1 MRYLL
6 TWLLSTTALH
16 ATTYYVTVSGLGG
29 EPDYEQR
36 FEMWAKDLE
45 AAVAK
50 SPDTKVE
57 TLKSGTKAQLRSVL
71 ERISKD
77 ATAEDTLVLTLIG
90 HGTFDGMDYKFNLA
104 GPDVTAVELASLL
117 DRFPGRQ
124 TVASLSSASGGS
136 LDVLRK
142 PNRVVITA
150 TKSGMEKNATI
161 FARYWVEALRDP
173 AADTDKNGSI
183 SALEAFRYADKKTID
198 YYETQK
204 RLATEHAL
212 LEDTGK
218 GEGVRAPAPDNGQG
232 LLASNFTVVRLGDA
246 AAIAATPEKRAL
258 LSKKEQLEQQIDK
271 LKYEKAAMPTTEYRK
286 QLTALLL
293 ELAKTQEALEQ

>member
-1 MRYLL
+1 MRQVLAFFFA
-6 TWLLSTTALH
+6 TALNG
-16 ATTYYVTVSGLGG
+16 ATYYVTVSGLGG

-36 FEMWAKDLE
+36 FGMWAKDLE
-45 AAVAK
+45 AAVSK

-57 TLKSGTKAQLRSVL
+57 TLQSGTKAELRSAL
-71 ERISKD
+71 ERISKN
-77 ATAEDTLVLTLIG
+77 ATADDALVVTLIG
-90 HGTFDGMDYKFNLA
+90 HGTFDGTDYKFNLT
-104 GPDVTAVELASLL
+104 GPDITAVELATLL

-124 TVASLSSASGGS
+124 TVANLSSASGGA

-150 TKSGMEKNATI
+150 TRNGTEKNATI

-173 AADTDKNGSI
+173 AADTDKNGGI
-183 SALEAFRYADKKTID
+183 SALEAFRYADKKTTD
-198 YYETQK
+198 YYQTQK

-232 LLASNFTVVRLGDA
+232 LLASNFTVVRLGEA
-246 AAIAATPEKRAL
+246 AAIAATPEKQAL